1 MEEQKEEDEG
11 AEDDG
16 GSNRGIRRKGR
27 REGGRE
33 GGRKRGRL
41 GGRDGRKDG
50 WSKEIRDGRRKKGRP
65 PPSLPLLLASC
76 HLSSL
81 HSSLS
86 FHCSLHSFYSLFRP
100 PLLFPFFSSS
110 LTPSPPCS
118 LLPPLLTGVNLVFTL
133 YRQTMEYAI

>member
-16 GSNRGIRRKGR
+16 GSNRGIRSGG
-27 REGGRE
+27 REGGRK

-41 GGRDGRKDG
+41 GGKRG
-50 WSKEIRDGRRKKGRP
+50 KKGWMEQREERWKKEKRE
-65 PPSLPLLLASC
+65 AST
-76 HLSSL
+76 
-81 HSSLS
+81 
-86 FHCSLHSFYSLFRP
+86 
-100 PLLFPFFSSS
+100 